1 MTEQPPLHLYSTKQI
16 VLTTA
21 LAGPLMGGYMLQR
34 NFKNMNRQRASV
46 VASLLSYL
54 LQAITY
60 FVFIVATEVIVIRSG
75 LYSYSHS
82 LGFVAVIGTLLLLQ
96 LFNSGLIV
104 LSGRSTGIETTDKH
118 FRYYPTLN
126 MIFTILAGVVITI
139 FLVRSGPFWFRFL
152 SVYFLASFYLYH
164 RLAKPFA
171 KEWQRLLVMGIG
183 FLLTCMYPAIQV
195 VNDYVD
201 IQYIKTFQLFGYNY
215 LAFMLYFFLL
225 FIVVDVVITILDRTR
240 FRKKDKAILNGSR
253 IALSVGLTLLVSG
266 IVARGIHQ
274 FNTPKVNR
282 YAITLPAKTSPLKT
296 LKIAMAADLHISE
309 LTKREFVHQF
319 VNEINALEADI
330 VLLPGDLVETGA
342 QNEAMTYMS
351 EQLAQMKSKYGTF
364 AVLGNHDYGNV
375 DNKKAFLQAANMTLL
390 TDTTLV
396 IDDAFVLIG
405 RQDRRRYRKSLTAI
419 LESQTESLPWI
430 MMDHRPPDI
439 KAIAA
444 AGIDLS
450 VSGHTHHGQLFP
462 FHFITQQV
470 YDLSWG
476 YEQQDQTHVFV
487 TCGAQGWGPTVR
499 VGSQSEIMEIMVT
512 FEN

>member
-1 MTEQPPLHLYSTKQI
+1 MTNTNPLHLYSTKQI
-16 VLTTA
+16 VITTA

-46 VASLLSYL
+46 VTSLLSYL

-75 LYSYSHS
+75 LYTYSHS

-96 LFNSGLIV
+96 LFNSGLVV
-104 LSGRSTGIETTDKH
+104 LSSRSSGIETTEKH
-118 FRYYPTLN
+118 LRYYPMLN
-126 MIFTILAGVVITI
+126 MIFTILAGVVITF

-183 FLLTCMYPAIQV
+183 FLLTCMYPAIQFI
-195 VNDYVD
+195 NDYID

-225 FIVVDVVITILDRTR
+225 FIVLDVTITIIDRTR
-240 FRKKDKAILNGSR
+240 FRHKDKSVLNVSR
-253 IALSVGLTLLVSG
+253 VALSVGLTLLVSG
-266 IVARGIHQ
+266 IVAGGIHQ
-274 FNTPKVNR
+274 FNTPKVNK
-282 YAITLPAKTSPLKT
+282 YVIGIPAKTSPLKE

-309 LTKREFVHQF
+309 LTKRAFIHQF
-319 VNEINALEADI
+319 VKEINALEADI
-330 VLLPGDLVETGA
+330 VLIPGDIVETGA

-351 EQLAQMKSKYGTF
+351 GQLAQIKSKYGTF

-375 DNKKAFLQAANMTLL
+375 ENKKAFLQAANMTLL

-396 IDDAFVLIG
+396 IDDSFVLIG
-405 RQDRRRYRKSLTAI
+405 RQDRRRYRKSLDTI
-419 LESQTESLPWI
+419 LETPTDVLPWI
-430 MMDHRPPDI
+430 MMDHRPPDM

-444 AGIDLS
+444 AGINLS

-462 FHFITQQV
+462 FNYITERI

-476 YEQQDQTHVFV
+476 YQQQDQTHVFV

-499 VGSQSEIMEIMVT
+499 VGSQSEIMEILVK